1 MAPTERKQ
9 KLSLSETVSP
19 SLSKIKRKKNKKKK
33 VSKSLITTST
43 SHSEKDSVTVSPS
56 PISKVNVEKAMKKQ
70 NDVAMFLAEKV
81 ISAVAENSN
90 FVFSPASINVALT
103 MLASVPI
110 EETLRSSTLSFLRS
124 YSMDELKAVFSEIA
138 AIVLADGSGS
148 GGPKISNVNGVWMEQ
163 SGGVDPSL
171 KDLFENFFK
180 ATFAL
185 VDFRFK
191 VSFTCPKI
199 SDKSALF
206 VTQAEEVRE
215 EVNAWASKH
224 TNGLIKEILP
234 PGTVTRDT
242 DYILGNALKMGRK
255 IPKVFDVHLLNGGS
269 VSVPFMTNH
278 KKQYVEQYK
287 GFKVLKLPFRQSGD
301 TNRQFSM
308 YFYLPDAK
316 DGLNSLV
323 KRVASSSS
331 TLGFLDSHTPRKQV
345 EVGLFRIPKF
355 KIDFGFEA
363 SSAFKGLNMPSLS
376 LRHKALVEIDEDG
389 AEAAAVTVIM
399 GRGGRGFSSGRR
411 IDFVTDHPFL
421 FMIREDKTGTV
432 LFVGQIFDP
441 SKSA

>member
-191 VSFTCPKI
+191 RHRLYTWK
-199 SDKSALF
+199 
-206 VTQAEEVRE
+206 R
-215 EVNAWASKH
+215 
-224 TNGLIKEILP
+224 
-234 PGTVTRDT
+234 TVLQR
-242 DYILGNALKMGRK
+242 KMGRK

-308 YFYLPDAK
+308 YFYLPDAE

>member
-148 GGPKISNVNGVWMEQ
+148 GGPKISNVNG
-163 SGGVDPSL
+163 
-171 KDLFENFFK
+171 
-180 ATFAL
+180 
-185 VDFRFK
+185 
-191 VSFTCPKI
+191 
-199 SDKSALF
+199 
-206 VTQAEEVRE
+206 AEEVRE

-224 TNGLIKEILP
+224 TN
-234 PGTVTRDT
+234 
-242 DYILGNALKMGRK
+242 
-255 IPKVFDVHLLNGGS
+255 